1 MVLPKSASVS
11 PENIKAV
18 CITVQFLP
26 PFHLIIALGAK
37 ILVKYL
43 VNNEKRAN
51 NWESGDHMEVTVSEN
66 HNTLSSWF
74 IREGMLLE
82 KIGNSLYS
90 SPSLKLK
97 ALKYFSFKI

>member
-1 MVLPKSASVS
+1 MYSAPIMYQCSKRLKSINSFIFLFSNGMVLPKSASVS

-51 NWESGDHMEVTVSEN
+51 N
-66 HNTLSSWF
+66 
-74 IREGMLLE
+74 
-82 KIGNSLYS
+82 
-90 SPSLKLK
+90 
-97 ALKYFSFKI
+97 